1 VSDESGRNA
10 LRSAPLRLAVVM
22 VSALNPDV
30 DAVLRRERKW
40 VDEVERLRPI
50 ILDSELTEE
59 LKWGKPCYTFE
70 KSNVAMLYRMKDYCA
85 LGFFKGALLKD
96 ANGVLVAPGKN
107 SQAMRW
113 LRFTD
118 VGEVAELESTVR
130 AYIAEAV
137 EVEKTGLRV
146 NFKKTT
152 DFTIPEEFQAKL
164 DGDPELK
171 AAFDA
176 LTPGRQRGYIL
187 HFSGAKQSK
196 TRASRV
202 EKCLRQ
208 ILDGKGLNDQH

>member
-1 VSDESGRNA
+1 
-10 LRSAPLRLAVVM
+10 M

-30 DAVLRRERKW
+30 DAVLSREQKW
-40 VDEVERLRPI
+40 VEEVERLRPI

-70 KSNVAMLYRMKDYCA
+70 KGNVAMLYRMKDCCA
-85 LGFFKGALLKD
+85 LGFFKGVLLKD
-96 ANGVLVAPGKN
+96 AEGLLVAPGEN

-118 VGEVAELESTVR
+118 IDEVVEQESAVR

-137 EVEKTGLRV
+137 EAEKAGLNVKFRST
-146 NFKKTT
+146 K
-152 DFTIPEEFQAKL
+152 DFTVPEEFQARL
-164 DGDPELK
+164 DGDPALK
-171 AAFDA
+171 AAFDG

-187 HFSGAKQSK
+187 YFSGAKQSR

-202 EKCLRQ
+202 DKCAQR